1 MLRRAWNSLCRYV
14 KETDTFLILLALV
27 ICACGLVLIFSGC
40 QSVEKVT
47 PRRVMLV
54 QCIGIVLGFAGMI
67 VLSFC
72 DFDRFPWLW
81 PIAAVLNIGFQLSLQ
96 FLGKGVGGNKSWIP
110 LPGGLNIQPGEVGKV
125 LFIYTMASHMA
136 LLKDRKNRFF
146 TIAQLTMH
154 MLITA
159 GAVFIISRDLGVTL
173 MYPLIFL
180 TMLLIYGVSLWWI
193 AAAFGCAVAAT
204 PVLWH
209 FMDQSHRDRI
219 LVVFD
224 PAISEKRAWHA
235 KQTMA
240 AISNG
245 QLIGEGYLQ
254 GARTQGGWIPESHC
268 DSIFAVGAEEFGFIG
283 AVFLLLLLAALVL
296 RIFYDCW
303 RATDTFSALVC
314 AGVGGMFLWQIA
326 INVTMNLGI
335 FPVIGLTLPL
345 VSYGGSSM
353 MITFA
358 SLGLVCGAVRR
369 IKPTWIRS
377 DND

>member
-1 MLRRAWNSLCRYV
+1 MLRRIWNSVRRYLR
-14 KETDTFLILLALV
+14 ETDTLLIVLALV
-27 ICACGLVLIFSGC
+27 ICVCGLVLIYSGC
-40 QSVEKVT
+40 QSVEKVK
-47 PRRVMLV
+47 PQRVMLV
-54 QCIGIVLGFAGMI
+54 QCIGIAIGFVGLI

-72 DFDRFPWLW
+72 DFERFPWLW
-81 PIAAVLNIGFQLSLQ
+81 PIAAVFNIGFQLSLQ

-125 LFIYTMASHMA
+125 IFIYTMASHMA
-136 LLKDRKNRFF
+136 LLKEKKNHFF
-146 TIAQLTMH
+146 TILQLALH
-154 MLITA
+154 MLLTA
-159 GAVFIISRDLGVTL
+159 GSVFLISRDLGVTL
-173 MYPLIFL
+173 MYPLIFM

-193 AAAFGCAVAAT
+193 GAALGCAVSAM

-224 PAISEKRAWHA
+224 PSISEKRAWHA
-235 KQTMA
+235 KQTTM

-245 QLIGEGYLQ
+245 QLTGNGYLE
-254 GARTQGGWIPESHC
+254 GVRTQGGWIPESHC
-268 DSIFAVGAEEFGFIG
+268 DSIFAVCAEEFGFIG
-283 AVFLLLLLAALVL
+283 AVLLLLLLTALVI
-296 RIFYDCW
+296 RILYDCW
-303 RATDTFSALVC
+303 RSTDTFSAMVC

-345 VSYGGSSM
+345 VSYGGSSV
-353 MITFA
+353 MITLA

-377 DND
+377 DSD